1 MSEEIQEEP
10 GKYVAVDDEGTIKVD
25 LRVSP
30 DEVQP
35 KSTEEEAV
43 GDTVVD
49 EESREEEG
57 LRLQEEVVGRVFTAR
72 NYRRRGSYKT

>member
-57 LRLQEEVVGRVFTAR
+57 LRLQEEVEEESLLQEITEEEEATAA
-72 NYRRRGSYKT
+72 